1 MELIC
6 CLLTSFGA
14 TRPANGLMNFSL
26 FVNHKRWKM
35 HEHSHSKAINIQ
47 RWRVSRTTAT
57 ESSLWT
63 WNDLWFVYT
72 SLLRIDFSCW
82 TLCGTWFV
90 PRFIA
95 KRRLS
100 AGDVTWS
107 IFLFHHYHRGWVYT
121 HLSAALI
128 STFRRA
134 FLHRTHENCK
144 RNAMNPL
151 GNRFYVCLEPITDE
165 RHKRFSRNENVSSR
179 I

>member
-1 MELIC
+1 
-6 CLLTSFGA
+6 
-14 TRPANGLMNFSL
+14 
-26 FVNHKRWKM
+26 M

-90 PRFIA
+90 PHFIA

-100 AGDVTWS
+100 AGDITWS
-107 IFLFHHYHRGWVYT
+107 IFLFHHYHRACVYT

-134 FLHRTHENCK
+134 FLHRLQFTKTVNEMQWIRSEIAFMC
-144 RNAMNPL
+144 ASSPL
-151 GNRFYVCLEPITDE
+151 PTKGIKGSLVTKTFLLESRWNYGTWNHFFAFGETFYAKITLKTAE
-165 RHKRFSRNENVSSR
+165 
-179 I
+179 

>member
-1 MELIC
+1 
-6 CLLTSFGA
+6 
-14 TRPANGLMNFSL
+14 MNFSL

-90 PRFIA
+90 PHFIA

-107 IFLFHHYHRGWVYT
+107 IFSLSPLSSWLSVHASECCINQHFSKGFPPSTSVY
-121 HLSAALI
+121 
-128 STFRRA
+128 
-134 FLHRTHENCK
+134 ENCK